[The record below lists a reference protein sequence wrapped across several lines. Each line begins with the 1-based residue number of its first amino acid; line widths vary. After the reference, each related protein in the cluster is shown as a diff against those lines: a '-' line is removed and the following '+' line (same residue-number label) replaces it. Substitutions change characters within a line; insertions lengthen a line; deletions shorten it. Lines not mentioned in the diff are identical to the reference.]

1 MLLSAL
7 SFLPSMSTDAE
18 ERTQAAPQ
26 EDQNS
31 TSSEPSSSNATNG
44 NNGNRVTSSSPS
56 KTISESMNLNG
67 TNSGKASCCI
77 KVWVRKN
84 STRLRIGH

>member
-1 MLLSAL
+1 
-7 SFLPSMSTDAE
+7 MSTDAE

-31 TSSEPSSSNATNG
+31 TSSGPPSSNATNG

-77 KVWVRKN
+77 MYSEVSIIR
-84 STRLRIGH
+84 

>member
-1 MLLSAL
+1 
-7 SFLPSMSTDAE
+7 MSTDAE

-31 TSSEPSSSNATNG
+31 TSSGPPSSNATNG

-67 TNSGKASCCI
+67 TNSGRHSI
-77 KVWVRKN
+77 VLYKVCHIN
-84 STRLRIGH
+84 QD